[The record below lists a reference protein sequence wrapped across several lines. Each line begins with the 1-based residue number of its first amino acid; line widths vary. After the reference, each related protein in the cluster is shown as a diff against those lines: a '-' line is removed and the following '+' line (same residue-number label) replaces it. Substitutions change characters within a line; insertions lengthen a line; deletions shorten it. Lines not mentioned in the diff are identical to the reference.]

1 MMMAAQLDEAE
12 PSKPRKWIG
21 HSTKVA
27 KDPNNKKEAA
37 QGPDFTVMALWLY
50 ILCQRK
56 STAAT
61 HDQNDED
68 DENEM
73 LFISMLP

>member
-12 PSKPRKWIG
+12 PSKPRRWIG

-27 KDPNNKKEAA
+27 KDPNNKEEAA

-50 ILCQRK
+50 ILCPAEDQQQHLARR
-56 STAAT
+56 T
-61 HDQNDED
+61 H
-68 DENEM
+68 
-73 LFISMLP
+73 SPVPPSP

>member
-12 PSKPRKWIG
+12 PSKPSRWIG

-27 KDPNNKKEAA
+27 TDPNNKKDAA

-50 ILCQRK
+50 ILCPAEDQQQHLARR
-56 STAAT
+56 T
-61 HDQNDED
+61 H
-68 DENEM
+68 
-73 LFISMLP
+73 SPVPPSP